1 MVTRK
6 RQCPSR
12 KRQRPDATSR
22 STTPELG
29 MSKQQFPSCSSCGPD
44 VKTMN
49 AFLVDFID
57 KKNEETEEQEKE
69 CQEQE
74 QQQYTRTRR
83 AAENQDGPSE

>member
-1 MVTRK
+1 
-6 RQCPSR
+6 
-12 KRQRPDATSR
+12 
-22 STTPELG
+22 
-29 MSKQQFPSCSSCGPD
+29 MSKQQFPSCFSCVPD

-49 AFLVDFID
+49 AFLVDFIEN
-57 KKNEETEEQEKE
+57 KIEEAEEQEQE